1 MADRTVSKYFW
12 IKAMSLSETIAE
24 EKDTRPPVAIGHVR
38 LYVSNVLE
46 ASEFFV
52 KIGLRLIAQ
61 SEQVAVLELRG
72 GTHLVL
78 RTTPEAIPLG
88 TKAPF
93 DLMVDD
99 VFATR
104 DVFREWGLTV
114 SEVEPGRIHSSFTL
128 TGPDGYIL
136 TFNSSHTG
144 GREV

>member
-1 MADRTVSKYFW
+1 
-12 IKAMSLSETIAE
+12 MSLSETIAK

-46 ASEFFV
+46 ASEFFI
-52 KIGLRLIAQ
+52 KIGLRPIAQ

-78 RTTPEAIPLG
+78 RTSPEAIAPG
-88 TKAPF
+88 TKTPF

-104 DVFREWGLTV
+104 EAFSEWGLTV
-114 SEVEPGRIHSSFTL
+114 SEIETGRIHNTFTL
-128 TGPDGYIL
+128 TGPDGYLLPL
-136 TFNSSHTG
+136 TSSHTD